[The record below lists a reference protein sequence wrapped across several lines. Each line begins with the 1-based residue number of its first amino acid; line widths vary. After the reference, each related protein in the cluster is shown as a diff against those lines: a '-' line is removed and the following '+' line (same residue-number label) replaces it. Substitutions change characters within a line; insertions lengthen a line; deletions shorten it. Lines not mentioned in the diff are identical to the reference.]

1 MKITVHIN
9 SILSVFLHPG
19 FHMIE
24 MLVRRAAGVYEKETL
39 PGQGLGGYI
48 LKSRSSKTTTPI
60 NESGASSING
70 TLASS
75 TDKYPCDPPSTKR

>member
-1 MKITVHIN
+1 
-9 SILSVFLHPG
+9 
-19 FHMIE
+19 MIE

-70 TLASS
+70 TWHRQRISIHVTRHQQSDKQKLSYSLLLLLNPRILA
-75 TDKYPCDPPSTKR
+75 